1 MYTWEIKNWLKAN
14 NNTFM
19 NAKLFFAM
27 MDASPQVNRIALGQV
42 FDDTFEMF
50 IASDDGLAERVLVVK
65 NV

>member
-14 NNTFM
+14 NYTFM
-19 NAKLFFAM
+19 SAEM
-27 MDASPQVNRIALGQV
+27 MDNSPQVKYIKLGKV
-42 FDDTFEMF
+42 FEDTFEMT